1 MSSMTRIKVMLAD
14 DHPIMRDGLRDA
26 LEGEGD
32 FEVVGVAADGVEA
45 VSMAQSVAPEVIV
58 MDVMMPHKDG
68 VDACR
73 EIMELLPDTRVLMLT
88 ASTTED
94 AVVEAI
100 AGGATGYLQKDSG
113 PEELAEAIREVA
125 QGRLRIPDK
134 SIRRVFALIR
144 GQPGAHRESGP
155 ESADRQGAGDPA
167 DVCQRQVLR
176 PDRRGQGHQ
185 GRDRQELDL
194 PHSGQTGSRFETGD
208 GGLGREERPAGGRG
222 AGWMTQPYCGRR
234 RTVRR
239 DRASPNGER
248 FSFGPSVDARW
259 SPNPTKVQEHWVSDT
274 KMSKPPTYG
283 TTRQCQRSR

>member
-1 MSSMTRIKVMLAD
+1 MSSKERIRVMLAD

-26 LEGEGD
+26 LEGEVD

-58 MDVMMPHKDG
+58 MDVMMPNMDG

-100 AGGATGYLQKDSG
+100 AAGATGYLQKDSG

-125 QGRLRIPDK
+125 QGRLRIPEN

-144 GQPGAHRESGP
+144 GQRALTASRALKALTDREREILQMFASGKSYAQIA
-155 ESADRQGAGDPA
+155 EANGNK
-167 DVCQRQVLR
+167 VV
-176 PDRRGQGHQ
+176 
-185 GRDRQELDL
+185 
-194 PHSGQTGSRFETGD
+194 
-208 GGLGREERPAGGRG
+208 
-222 AGWMTQPYCGRR
+222 
-234 RTVRR
+234 TVR
-239 DRASPNGER
+239 N
-248 FSFGPSVDARW
+248 SVYRIQD
-259 SPNPTKVQEHWVSDT
+259 KLGVDT
-274 KMSKPPTYG
+274 KQEMVIWALKNG
-283 TTRQCQRSR
+283 LLDEVEQGG